1 MAPPPPSASQQNP
14 PTPPAASPEE
24 APTGAAKAALEWVQ
38 DGMTLGLGTGRAA
51 SAFVEALGARVADG
65 LQITGVPTSKA
76 TAKLAEGLAI
86 PLARLE
92 DVGRLDITFDGA
104 DEVDP
109 ALNLIKGYGAAMVRE
124 KIVAA
129 SSEQLVI
136 LIGPE
141 KLVDAIGERGRLP
154 IEILPFGEILVRHEL
169 NKLGLDAELRTDTR
183 GETLTTDNGNWILD
197 AKLAPPFDAVAL
209 ESALVQLPG
218 VLGTGF
224 FLGMA
229 DAVLIGS
236 GEQVDIRKRS

>member
-14 PTPPAASPEE
+14 PTSSEE

-65 LQITGVPTSKA
+65 LKITGVPTSKA
-76 TAKLAEGLAI
+76 TAKLAEGLGI

-154 IEILPFGEILVRHEL
+154 VEILPFGEILVRHEL
-169 NKLGLDAELRTDTR
+169 NKLGLDAKLRTDTT

-197 AKLAPPFDAVAL
+197 AELAPPLDAVAL
-209 ESALVQLPG
+209 ESVLVQLPG

-236 GEQVDIRKRS
+236 GEHVDIRKRS

>member
-14 PTPPAASPEE
+14 PTPPGVSPAE

-65 LQITGVPTSKA
+65 LKITGVPTSKA
-76 TAKLAEGLAI
+76 TARLAEGLGI

-136 LIGPE
+136 LIGPA
-141 KLVDAIGERGRLP
+141 KLVAAIGERGRLP

-169 NKLGLDAELRTDTR
+169 KKLGLDAELRTDTR

-197 AKLAPPFDAVAL
+197 AKLVPPFDAVAL

-236 GEQVDIRKRS
+236 GEQVDIRKHS